1 MPSYHRMDAKIFND
15 MWSTASNKVDTL
27 LLAGTLC
34 EGCRKTARSA
44 RISYLPDLA
53 GNIHK
58 ICGECLSKGL
68 GYMRKLQ
75 GEGMSEGDARS
86 RSWREVLGVEFSP
99 LVRKAADEAVSMQ
112 LNIFGGDE

>member
-1 MPSYHRMDAKIFND
+1 
-15 MWSTASNKVDTL
+15 
-27 LLAGTLC
+27 
-34 EGCRKTARSA
+34 
-44 RISYLPDLA
+44 
-53 GNIHK
+53 
-58 ICGECLSKGL
+58 
-68 GYMRKLQ
+68 MRKLQ